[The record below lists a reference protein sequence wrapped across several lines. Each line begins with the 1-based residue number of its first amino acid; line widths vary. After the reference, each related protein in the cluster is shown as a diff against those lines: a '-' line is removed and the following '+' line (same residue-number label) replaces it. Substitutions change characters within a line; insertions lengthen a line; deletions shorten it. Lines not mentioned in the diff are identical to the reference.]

1 MKNLI
6 VKSILVIFAIFSL
19 TSCALDNQ
27 FDGSDDLIILS
38 RDLPS
43 FNKISAGSDMIVNV
57 TQGPVQDVQI
67 TVNSNLQDK
76 LLTTVNNETL
86 NITLKNG
93 NYRNTT
99 FIVNIQIPELNK
111 LKFQDHV
118 FGEVFYDGE
127 SLELD
132 INDASELELY
142 GQANTLQVSLED
154 AGKIKGYSFISETLN
169 ASLSD
174 AAILE
179 ITCNGQLNGSA
190 KDASKVRYKGNPI
203 LNFSTKDA
211 ATISNR
217 N

>member
-6 VKSILVIFAIFSL
+6 VKTTAVIFAILSL
-19 TSCALDNQ
+19 TSCDLDNQ

-38 RDLPS
+38 RDLPE

-57 TQGPVQDVQI
+57 TQGPIQDVQI

-76 LLTTVNNETL
+76 LLTTVSNETL
-86 NITLKNG
+86 NISLKNG

-99 FIVNIQIPELNK
+99 FIVNIQIPELNR
-111 LKFQDHV
+111 LEFQDHV
-118 FGEVFYDGE
+118 IGEVFYNGE

-132 INDASELELY
+132 INDASELEIY
-142 GQANTLQVSLED
+142 GQANTLQVSLKD
-154 AGKIKGYSFISETLN
+154 AAKIKGYSFISETLN

-211 ATISNR
+211 ATISNE